1 MNKKLPGTKKC
12 MNFKYCSPNNL
23 NSICPSI
30 SWSSIRPYFVPLLLS
45 KLTALLAKPINEN
58 SLSRDNIVDLNFNN
72 YSSLSEEIIAGYSQF
87 NLDLSNKIS
96 VQSGIRYEDTV
107 QLYFY

>member
-1 MNKKLPGTKKC
+1 MERSLLILGGSG
-12 MNFKYCSPNNL
+12 FIGSNL
-23 NSICPSI
+23 AD
-30 SWSSIRPYFVPLLLS
+30 R
-45 KLTALLAKPINEN
+45 ALKEGYETHIF
-58 SLSRDNIVDLNFNN
+58 FNN

-107 QLYFY
+107 LSLIHI